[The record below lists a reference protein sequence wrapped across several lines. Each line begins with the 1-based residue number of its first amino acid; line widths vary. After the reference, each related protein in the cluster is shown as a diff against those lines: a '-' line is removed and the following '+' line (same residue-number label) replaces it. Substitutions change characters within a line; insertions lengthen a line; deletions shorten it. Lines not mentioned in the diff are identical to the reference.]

1 LRAAERAGRAA
12 ASARKRAVDPRYK
25 RPLTAASPPPSPA
38 PPRVAPFRASP
49 RRPLS
54 PLRSAPPFLR
64 TRSDIHVRG
73 RVFYLFDPL
82 GAAEQWREAILAAKA
97 ELLMGGS
104 AGPA

>member
-1 LRAAERAGRAA
+1 VRRERALGGESGCELLRART
-12 ASARKRAVDPRYK
+12 RAVDPRLK
-25 RPLTAASPPPSPA
+25 RPLTAASP

-49 RRPLS
+49 RRPS
-54 PLRSAPPFLR
+54 LRCALRPPFPPH

>member
-1 LRAAERAGRAA
+1 
-12 ASARKRAVDPRYK
+12 
-25 RPLTAASPPPSPA
+25 
-38 PPRVAPFRASP
+38 
-49 RRPLS
+49 
-54 PLRSAPPFLR
+54 
-64 TRSDIHVRG
+64 VRG

>member
-1 LRAAERAGRAA
+1 MAERAGASRYERVRAR
-12 ASARKRAVDPRYK
+12 SIRDSSVR
-25 RPLTAASPPPSPA
+25 SPPPRPLPR
-38 PPRVAPFRASP
+38 PPLRASP
-49 RRPLS
+49 SSAPRRAALS